1 MVVSI
6 PFVRFRQGFSRPA
19 VNFMACIPFKPRAAM
34 VQRAKNV
41 PRLMAN
47 DGEELLIAGSV
58 IQHNEGIALPYAFR
72 QSKEATVCVEGI

>member
-1 MVVSI
+1 
-6 PFVRFRQGFSRPA
+6 
-19 VNFMACIPFKPRAAM
+19 M

-72 QSKEATVCVEGI
+72 QSKETPVCIEGICLADMDNRGCLAA